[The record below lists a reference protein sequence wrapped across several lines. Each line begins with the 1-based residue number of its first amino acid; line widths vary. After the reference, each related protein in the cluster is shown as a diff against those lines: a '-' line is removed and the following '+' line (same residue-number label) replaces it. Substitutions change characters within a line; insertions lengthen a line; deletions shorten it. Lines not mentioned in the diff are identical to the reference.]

1 MAKLTESLL
10 RKIVK
15 EELRKVLIAEEV
27 DAALGQHLRPLMNNA
42 KKTTQ
47 EDGFTKSNGYPDG
60 RISDRD
66 LQAKFGTFTD
76 DGGRK
81 FLDTIKEVRQKAQE
95 LFNQNIG
102 NISDKL
108 TQVNDAL
115 AVVYK
120 DDDRAIFTHPEGKTA
135 GKISNIR
142 AYSITYSPAEDA
154 KKGQINGAIS
164 LYFAY
169 TPEEGKMPVTYRY

>member
-27 DAALGQHLRPLMNNA
+27 DAALGQHLRPLMDNA
-42 KKTTQ
+42 KKVVQ
-47 EDGFTKSNGYPDG
+47 EEGFTKSNGYPDG
-60 RISDRD
+60 RINDRD

-76 DGGRK
+76 DNGRK
-81 FLDTIKEVRQKAQE
+81 FLDVIKEVRQRVQE

-108 TQVNDAL
+108 TEVNDAL
-115 AVVYK
+115 AVAYK
-120 DDDRAIFTHPEGKTA
+120 YDDRAVFTHGEGKPA

-142 AYSITYSPAEDA
+142 AYSTTYKPAEDA
-154 KKGQINGAIS
+154 KKGQINGVTS

-169 TPEEGKMPVTYRY
+169 TAEEGKMPVNYRY